1 MLSRFRHISAEF
13 VTDPKDML
21 FLTEI
26 LMRSVGDGLSGLC
39 LAVKP
44 QLNFGTANTT
54 TETIRVAPG
63 TNYPQQEVEGNW
75 RLYFIVRGHP

>member
-1 MLSRFRHISAEF
+1 
-13 VTDPKDML
+13 
-21 FLTEI
+21 
-26 LMRSVGDGLSGLC
+26 MRSVGDVSVACVWLLS
-39 LAVKP
+39 P

-75 RLYFIVRGHP
+75 RLYFIVILLHYKQIKRMLYKILI